1 MKKEAV
7 FVHIWA
13 SESSGD
19 TPLHFCAR
27 SGDLYAFQLL
37 LNHVPHADIALQ
49 ISNESGEDVW
59 SLGWIRNRAVWDT
72 DVAGNGPCS
81 RFRGSSSDLGA
92 S

>member
-1 MKKEAV
+1 MKQEAV

-59 SLGWIRNRAVWDT
+59 SLGWIRNGPFWTRTWQEMGRALVFEAPRAT
-72 DVAGNGPCS
+72 
-81 RFRGSSSDLGA
+81 
-92 S
+92 